1 MPFPIAGLAPIT
13 PLPVSPL
20 SPSGAGANDAGAFG
34 GILKDAMQ
42 KVGSMS
48 DEASKSVESFLGGEG
63 EDLHKTMLAT
73 QRADLASELFL
84 QVRNKVVAAYQEVM
98 RMQV

>member
-1 MPFPIAGLAPIT
+1 MPFPISGLGPVT

-20 SPSGAGANDAGAFG
+20 DADSANASEFG

-42 KVGSMS
+42 KVGSLS
-48 DEASKSVESFLGGEG
+48 DEASRSVESFLSGEG

-73 QRADLASELFL
+73 QRADLAGELFL